1 MNIYIKGDFF
11 DCQIHKAKLYIWD
24 TWGIL
29 YVFNWRALLMYA
41 ERVDENDLAISQGLL
56 RKFEYSSVRIKG
68 GIFPMDSAFVENHLF
83 TATESGLYRRYIPE
97 GTTRITRFRESK
109 SRNLLEGVRVFSLS
123 VNQMGGTLAISAG
136 NEGLLEWYDKDKY
149 SVTKQKQKVVYEIYK
164 VRKAPSLYSSY
175 LSEGLF
181 SANDVTTPIFCYY
194 QERRSREGIS
204 RSMLRAYTGEQMEV
218 MRNSQRYWTDDN
230 NIYALGEDSIDSFAV
245 TGNTQN
251 MIERRGSIALH
262 ISSTQRV
269 RKAASAS
276 FGHVLD
282 YKTKL
287 TVTSK
292 DGLFTYTIEGPITRW
307 RILKSRKP
315 DSDLLV
321 VVLDDQIRITDL
333 K

>member
-11 DCQIHKAKLYIWD
+11 DCQIHKGKLYIWD
-24 TWGIL
+24 TWGFL
-29 YVFNWRALLMYA
+29 YVFNWQALLMSA
-41 ERVDENDLAISQGLL
+41 ERTDGNDLIISQGLL
-56 RKFEYSSVRIKG
+56 RRYEYSSVKMKG

-97 GTTRITRFRESK
+97 GSKRMTRFREGR
-109 SRNLLEGVRVFSLS
+109 SRNLLEGVRVLSLS

-149 SVTKQKQKVVYEIYK
+149 SVTKQKKKIDLDLYK
-164 VRKAPSLYSSY
+164 VRKTPSLSSSY
-175 LSEGLF
+175 LSKGLF
-181 SANDVTTPIFCYY
+181 STDDAITPIFCYY
-194 QERRSREGIS
+194 QEKRIREGIS
-204 RSMLRAYTGEQMEV
+204 RSMLRAYTREQMELV
-218 MRNSQRYWTDDN
+218 QNSQMYWAEGN
-230 NIYALGEDSIDSFAV
+230 EIYALSEHSIDSFAV

-251 MIERRGSIALH
+251 MIVRSGSIYLH
-262 ISSTQRV
+262 QAPAQRV

-292 DGLFTYTIEGPITRW
+292 DGLYTHTIEGPITRW